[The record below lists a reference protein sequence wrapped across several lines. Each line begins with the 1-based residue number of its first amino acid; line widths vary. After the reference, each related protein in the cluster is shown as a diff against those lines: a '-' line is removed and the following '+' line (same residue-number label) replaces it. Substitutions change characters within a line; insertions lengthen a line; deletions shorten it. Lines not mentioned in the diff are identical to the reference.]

1 MPRPMAERESSREIE
16 ARAADWAARRDRG
29 PLSDAEAHA
38 LADWLAGDPRHR
50 GALLRADALAL
61 LSEKA
66 RALGVQG
73 AFQAPV
79 ARRRRPSARVPS
91 RRTVLAWTGAGGAAA
106 ASLALLGLG
115 ASAAQ
120 AVTTGLGEVRRI
132 TLDDGSTILM
142 NTRTSL
148 RIRYDARVRQVDLL
162 YGEAYFT
169 VLHDARR
176 PFLVAAGGLPLRTTQ
191 AMFRVRDL
199 DHAPLDVLVDQ
210 GRVTLGQGAAVVM
223 PAQTQ
228 TLFPAAGGATPV
240 PQAIA
245 PDRITRE
252 LAWRDGKI
260 AFEGERLDQA
270 AAQFARYS
278 RTRIDIADPAL
289 AREPV
294 TGLFAAGDPV
304 GFGRAVAGI
313 FGARLERVGD
323 TVRLSRS
330 GRA

>member
-1 MPRPMAERESSREIE
+1 MPRPMTERESSREIE

-29 PLSDAEAHA
+29 PLSDADARA
-38 LADWLAGDPRHR
+38 LADWLAGDPRRR

-73 AFQAPV
+73 APVVPV
-79 ARRRRPSARVPS
+79 APRRSSSTRAPS
-91 RRTVLAWTGAGGAAA
+91 RRAVLAWTGAGAAAATSLALFGLGAAA
-106 ASLALLGLG
+106 A
-115 ASAAQ
+115 Q
-120 AVTTGLGEVRRI
+120 TVTTGLGEVRRI

-148 RIRYDARVRQVDLL
+148 RIRYDAHARQVDLL

-169 VLHDARR
+169 VLREPRR

-191 AMFRVRDL
+191 AAFRVRDL
-199 DHAPLDVLVDQ
+199 GRQPLDVLVDQ

-223 PAQTQ
+223 PAQTR
-228 TLFPAAGGATPV
+228 TLFPTSGGATPV

-278 RTRIDIADPAL
+278 RTRIDIADPML
-289 AREPV
+289 AREPI

-304 GFGRAVAGI
+304 GFGHAVAGI
-313 FGARLERVGD
+313 FGARLDRVGD
-323 TVRLSRS
+323 TVRLSRP